1 MAKKSKRAPVK
12 RPKRKLPARA
22 TSTSVKKVKPKA
34 VKRAG
39 SRVLVKDLSCMIEEA
54 RGTVAQQVN
63 SVLVALYWRVG
74 QRLRTEVLGDG
85 RAEYGER
92 IVSAVGRQLS
102 QAFGAGFSEKGL
114 RHMLRFV
121 EAFPDER
128 IVSALGK
135 RLSWTHFRHLI
146 YVEDALKRSF
156 YAELCH
162 TQRWSTRTLAKQ
174 MDALVYERT
183 ALSRKSDKLVRTELS
198 RLKDG
203 DRTTPD
209 LVFRD
214 PYLLDFL
221 NLQDGFSEHD
231 LEQAILREM
240 ERFLLELG
248 EGFTFVARQKRITID
263 NEDFHLDLL
272 FYHRHLRRLVAIEL
286 KLEPFKAAHKGQM
299 ELYLRWL
306 NKHERARNEE
316 EPIGLILC
324 SGKKREQIELL
335 ELDKSGIRVA
345 EYLTQLPAQQV
356 LRKRLHQAI
365 ATAKALGEGRED

>member
-1 MAKKSKRAPVK
+1 
-12 RPKRKLPARA
+12 
-22 TSTSVKKVKPKA
+22 
-34 VKRAG
+34 
-39 SRVLVKDLSCMIEEA
+39 
-54 RGTVAQQVN
+54 
-63 SVLVALYWRVG
+63 
-74 QRLRTEVLGDG
+74 VLGDG

-240 ERFLLELG
+240 ER
-248 EGFTFVARQKRITID
+248 
-263 NEDFHLDLL
+263 
-272 FYHRHLRRLVAIEL
+272 
-286 KLEPFKAAHKGQM
+286 
-299 ELYLRWL
+299 L